1 MNSTMRLQQLLIQRG
16 SLFTSL
22 MSPFQNIDIL
32 MPQTCEYVTVC
43 GKRDCAVVI
52 NDLEWGDYPGKPGW
66 AQCNYKGL
74 YKRRQ
79 EGEKE
84 KEMIQWNRSE
94 S

>member
-1 MNSTMRLQQLLIQRG
+1 
-16 SLFTSL
+16 

-52 NDLEWGDYPGKPGW
+52 KDPEWGDYPGKPGW

-79 EGEKE
+79 EVREGDDTMEQIRV
-84 KEMIQWNRSE
+84 MTR
-94 S
+94 